1 MPPSDD
7 DIKELWFTVD
17 EMRTI
22 LAKNG
27 MSLSRIETLLSERC
41 TIRGKTQED
50 LEARVKVLEARLWWM
65 GGAAAGAA
73 AVLNWVLTHLSGG
86 VRG

>member
-7 DIKELWFTVD
+7 DIKDIWSTID
-17 EMRTI
+17 DMRTI

-41 TIRGKTQED
+41 AVRGKTQED
-50 LEARVKVLEARLWWM
+50 MESRVKILEQRLWWM

-73 AVLNWVLTHLSGG
+73 AVLNWMLTHLSGG
-86 VRG
+86 LRG

>member
-1 MPPSDD
+1 MTPSDD
-7 DIKELWFTVD
+7 DIKDLWATVD

-50 LEARVKVLEARLWWM
+50 LETRVKALEAKLWWM

-73 AVLNWVLTHLSGG
+73 AVVNWILTNLP
-86 VRG
+86 RGTHG

>member
-1 MPPSDD
+1 MPPSDA
-7 DIKELWFTVD
+7 DIKDLWSTID
-17 EMRTI
+17 DMRTI

-86 VRG
+86 AHG

>member
-7 DIKELWFTVD
+7 DIKELWSKVD
-17 EMRTI
+17 EMGTI

-41 TIRGKTQED
+41 TIRGKNQED
-50 LEARVKVLEARLWWM
+50 LEIRVKTLESRLWWM

-73 AVLNWVLTHLSGG
+73 AVANWVLTHISGG
-86 VRG
+86 THG